1 MYRAA
6 ILILSLMAYPVNAQD
21 GGEAPVLTPESSDEA
36 IRMHMLHHELNGT
49 QTGAL
54 AEHFPNLSR
63 ERAYAVQ
70 RSRLAESIKT
80 DEHVG
85 WKLGWTRK
93 ASSEEPLD
101 PIVGHYMSE
110 RVYQEGAPVATRYFT
125 YGEARAEPEIVFYLK
140 HDLPGPVVTR
150 DELVAAIDS
159 VGIAMEF
166 VNFRATLPAT
176 REHAIVDNGIAVGV
190 VLADQRFNLADLNFA
205 DIEGR
210 VTVNGE
216 ESKRGPSTSIMGE
229 DPLAGLLW
237 AANELPKWGMH
248 LSAGEFVVS
257 GTVCEPLV
265 VSNGDSAT
273 IEFTGMGSLHVDLV
287 P

>member
-1 MYRAA
+1 MRSAA
-6 ILILSLMAYPVNAQD
+6 ILIFSLMAYPVNGQD
-21 GGEAPVLTPESSDEA
+21 GAESSVLTPDSSNEA
-36 IRMHMLHHELNGT
+36 IRNHMLHHELNGT

-54 AEHFPNLSR
+54 AEHFPDLGR

-70 RSRLAESIKT
+70 RSRLIESRKT

-93 ASSEEPLD
+93 ASSDEVLD

-110 RVYQEGAPVATRYFT
+110 RVYKEGTPVSTRYFT
-125 YGEARAEPEIVFYLK
+125 YDEARAEPEIVFYLK

-150 DELVAAIDS
+150 DELIAAIDS

-166 VNFRATLPAT
+166 VGFRATLPAS

-190 VLADQRFNLADLNFA
+190 VLADKRYNLADLKFA
-205 DIEGR
+205 DIDGR
-210 VTVNGE
+210 VTVNGDE
-216 ESKRGPSTSIMGE
+216 TNHGSTTSIMGE
-229 DPLAGLLW
+229 DPIAGLLW

-248 LSAGEFVVS
+248 LRAGEFVVS
-257 GTVCEPLV
+257 GTVCEPLI
-265 VSNGDSAT
+265 VSTGDNAT
-273 IEFTGMGSLHVDLV
+273 IEFTGMGSLHVDLIR
-287 P
+287 